1 MTKLRALTSI
11 TAVLA
16 FAAALAGC
24 PMDNDE
30 GIIPAP
36 LPAPQASLYGSLLSW
51 PAVPGAGG
59 YTVHAGD
66 LRENIPA
73 AGAGARQTD
82 LAGLGLPVGEHGVAV
97 VALGVEGR
105 SLDSPPSE
113 PLSFTVNCPDCGN
126 YPCGCGDTPSRLK
139 SNTTAPQSPE
149 SVSPRRATSRTT
161 FRRNNP
167 KRCRRGLTQSAISLP
182 RWTRTHWPGT
192 DSLTVSIH
200 PIEGG
205 RIVGLNEENK
215 AVIYTDSTSAD
226 GIMADLAYG
235 RDMARAAQAGERDN
249 TIAEEATNIN
259 IDGINF
265 HIAGGLLTYGQI
277 RAIEDMLGGL
287 DASAFAG
294 YVYSVELA
302 GIEGFDV
309 ELTGQGQGIRAGIT
323 IEYRAGAAA
332 IMAALEYARTQVL
345 AEREAA
351 CNALIIDAPTD
362 IARGNIDFRISG
374 GLTRG
379 QVNAITAVINGIAVT
394 QLDPLADYIGQVMLE
409 RGVANGW
416 DINAGTG
423 ENARATVR
431 IESVPSANEVVNAI
445 TVIDALGD
453 AQGQTS
459 GVRDAARADRE
470 AQEYRAFRDA
480 NPIYSG
486 PITRGGIT
494 FRLGTGVD
502 GSAAAG
508 AANSAQLRAQIG
520 AITATIAG
528 LNNQLGAFAGY
539 ITNVTFSNVAG
550 PEATFAGAGVNTTA
564 TIEVPYGI
572 TAAELLAFL
581 GQTQSEVE
589 ELRTPD
595 TNGPTEFLSLSFE
608 GRTTVLKAVAGI
620 NQATLDAIYADTRN
634 GFDNIADDGNRRSI
648 TNRLAS
654 WTLTDEH
661 IDSGWRII
669 GYDNN
674 RAIVESNTSGLDFA
688 VIIELITIGEWVSA
702 NPDHANQFSAIIQ
715 AAIIAQAQAMR

>member
-1 MTKLRALTSI
+1 
-11 TAVLA
+11 
-16 FAAALAGC
+16 
-24 PMDNDE
+24 
-30 GIIPAP
+30 
-36 LPAPQASLYGSLLSW
+36 
-51 PAVPGAGG
+51 
-59 YTVHAGD
+59 
-66 LRENIPA
+66 
-73 AGAGARQTD
+73 
-82 LAGLGLPVGEHGVAV
+82 
-97 VALGVEGR
+97 
-105 SLDSPPSE
+105 
-113 PLSFTVNCPDCGN
+113 
-126 YPCGCGDTPSRLK
+126 
-139 SNTTAPQSPE
+139 
-149 SVSPRRATSRTT
+149 
-161 FRRNNP
+161 
-167 KRCRRGLTQSAISLP
+167 
-182 RWTRTHWPGT
+182 
-192 DSLTVSIH
+192 
-200 PIEGG
+200 
-205 RIVGLNEENK
+205 
-215 AVIYTDSTSAD
+215 
-226 GIMADLAYG
+226 MADLAYG

-431 IESVPSANEVVNAI
+431 IESVPSANEVVNAV

-470 AQEYRAFRDA
+470 AQEYQAFRDA
-480 NPIYSG
+480 NPIYKG

-502 GSAAAG
+502 GSAAAD
-508 AANSAQLRAQIG
+508 AADSAQLRAQIG
-520 AITATIAG
+520 AITATIAS
-528 LNNQLGAFAGY
+528 LNNQLSAFASY
-539 ITNVTFSNVAG
+539 ITNVTFSNVAE
-550 PEATFAGAGVNTTA
+550 PVATFAGSGANTTA

-572 TAAELLAFL
+572 TANELRAFL
-581 GQTQSEVE
+581 QQTQSEVE
-589 ELRTPD
+589 SQREAATGPARFHVFTD
-595 TNGPTEFLSLSFE
+595 TAGNELSFFAE
-608 GRTTVLKAVAGI
+608 A
-620 NQATLDAIYADTRN
+620 
-634 GFDNIADDGNRRSI
+634 GFDYSAALAWLTIPGMEGFLEEKSPYVASVTLNSDVEGGRQIRLGEDG
-648 TNRLAS
+648 
-654 WTLTDEH
+654 
-661 IDSGWRII
+661 
-669 GYDNN
+669 
-674 RAIVESNTSGLDFA
+674 RAIVISDGSDSLQDDLEWGQAVGMGLMPPTHTMLN
-688 VIIELITIGEWVSA
+688 LIQTQRGNV
-702 NPDHANQFSAIIQ
+702 
-715 AAIIAQAQAMR
+715 R